1 MLEALSPSSPLS
13 TTKALA
19 AAQSVSQNGSPPCV
33 EHSDRRT
40 QDGTG
45 FEY

>member
-1 MLEALSPSSPLS
+1 MLDILFPSSPLS

-19 AAQSVSQNGSPPCV
+19 AAESVSQKGSPPCE
-33 EHSDRRT
+33 EHSYRRT
-40 QDGTG
+40 QEGTG